1 MNLDPL
7 AEDYVRWSP
16 YTYTMNNPIFFIDPD
31 GKRIKIGDS
40 YYSYEKDRNYDDIE
54 NDFERD
60 VYKALDLLYS
70 SGALEMCIG
79 GNSCD
84 FNSPDMLGQLIE
96 DEKVTLTIVEGSKDT
111 GTRYNRVKNEIEF
124 VSRQGI
130 RFIKNPKRKATSSN
144 IGYNSPTAGLAHE
157 IIHSYNNVYDNE
169 NYTSRRE
176 NTSTQ
181 YKILSSIHGDLSFT
195 NKEEEYTTTLAN
207 QANEKLKEDKR
218 TNYLIEPYTTVGTT
232 TTKEKKK

>member
-1 MNLDPL
+1 
-7 AEDYVRWSP
+7 
-16 YTYTMNNPIFFIDPD
+16 MNNPIFFIDPD

-40 YYSYEKDRNYDDIE
+40 YYSYEKDRNYD
-54 NDFERD
+54 
-60 VYKALDLLYS
+60 
-70 SGALEMCIG
+70 
-79 GNSCD
+79 
-84 FNSPDMLGQLIE
+84 
-96 DEKVTLTIVEGSKDT
+96 
-111 GTRYNRVKNEIEF
+111 
-124 VSRQGI
+124 
-130 RFIKNPKRKATSSN
+130 
-144 IGYNSPTAGLAHE
+144 
-157 IIHSYNNVYDNE
+157 DNE

-232 TTKEKKK
+232 TKEKKK